1 MVIVSHRGRNR
12 RKKKQK
18 EKTRN
23 WGRKESVLSLTRTGK
38 ETGCSWSLALC
49 SALQASQNVS
59 QTQGGGLYCTID
71 IRFLQ
76 LPISLKDKHIMYL
89 TEGKQIL
96 TH

>member
-1 MVIVSHRGRNR
+1 MVIASHHGRNR
-12 RKKKQK
+12 RKKKK
-18 EKTRN
+18 KTKN
-23 WGRKESVLSLTRTGK
+23 WGRKESVLSLIRTGK

-49 SALQASQNVS
+49 SAPQASHNVS

-76 LPISLKDKHIMYL
+76 LLISLKDKHIMYL